1 MSLGPN
7 GEDTRPRGIT
17 PSGKDNMLPAFLT
30 KWMLA
35 VTDFSGIVIYNT
47 FIIQMW
53 LMRMCRTRARS
64 LIIKLLP
71 LWWFKMLAHN
81 LNTEETKAP
90 LTILMTTNGTT
101 PCTMS
106 FCIQVVGGPCPRNL
120 FLFLPYPYW
129 LFSTESTAPSYGAAH
144 PHRCPRAARYP
155 VTPILLSLLNK
166 VSALDS
172 EHSNVIVL
180 IMFVCTGLAC
190 APHLEGWAHNY

>member
-1 MSLGPN
+1 
-7 GEDTRPRGIT
+7 
-17 PSGKDNMLPAFLT
+17 
-30 KWMLA
+30 MLA

-53 LMRMCRTRARS
+53 FMRMWRTRARS

-90 LTILMTTNGTT
+90 LNILMNTNGTT
-101 PCTMS
+101 PCIMS

-120 FLFLPYPYW
+120 FLFLPHPYW
-129 LFSTESTAPSYGAAH
+129 LFSTDSTAPSYGVAH
-144 PHRCPRAARYP
+144 PHLCPPAARYP
-155 VTPILLSLLNK
+155 VTSILLPLLNK

-172 EHSNVIVL
+172 EHSKVIAL
-180 IMFVCTGLAC
+180 TKFVCSVFAQ
-190 APHLEGWAHNY
+190 A